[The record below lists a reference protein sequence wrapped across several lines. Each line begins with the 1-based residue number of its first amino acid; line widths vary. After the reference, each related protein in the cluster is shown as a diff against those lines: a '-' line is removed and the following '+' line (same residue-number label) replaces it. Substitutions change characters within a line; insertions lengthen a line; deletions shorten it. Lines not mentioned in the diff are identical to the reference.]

1 MVRSRCSLLLVAAW
15 CLACQGEEKSVVT
28 PSQGS
33 EIASAAAA
41 TPEDYHIEI
50 SKGQSVYVPVYSHI
64 YFHVDKK
71 RFRIATTLSIR
82 NTDPKHSITLRDVD
96 YFDSEGAMLQSYLE
110 QPMVLGPLASTE
122 FFVGSSDTRGGA
134 GASFIV
140 NWDAEEEGYEP
151 VVEAVMVDTAG
162 TQGLAFKSQGQVY
175 EK

>member
-1 MVRSRCSLLLVAAW
+1 MARSRWCLLLVAAC
-15 CLACQGEEKSVVT
+15 CLACQREEKSVT
-28 PSQGS
+28 PPQGS
-33 EIASAAAA
+33 GIASAAAA

-110 QPMVLGPLASTE
+110 EPMVLGPLASTE

-134 GASFIV
+134 GANFIV
-140 NWDAEEEGYEP
+140 NWDAEKEIYEP
-151 VVEAVMVDTAG
+151 VVEAVMVGTGG
-162 TQGLAFKSQGQVY
+162 TQGLAFTSQGQVY